1 MIRDLLL
8 GLRLAVGGGRMS
20 GQALL
25 RLVMTTIGV
34 ALVVAIL
41 LPAASVGNVVSEY
54 DARSAANKEVTDPR
68 PGVDPLHS
76 YGWYTELDDDY
87 LATLV
92 VAASGPNSPVPP
104 GVDRIPGP
112 GEIFA
117 SPAVAEL
124 LAGPRGDSLRAR
136 VPGTVVGE
144 IGKAG
149 LDDAGDLRL
158 YLGSTVE
165 RLSQTVGVEQV
176 TGFGVPADGF
186 TLDATIALLIAPIV
200 VALLLPLLIF
210 VTTASRMGAAQRER
224 RLAALRLLGVDARQ
238 VRRIA
243 AAESLL
249 GALAGLVVGTALFLV
264 LRPLIGQ
271 LDLFGMKLFPEDFVP
286 PWPLAVAIALLVP
299 GLAVGAAI
307 FGLRR
312 TIVEPLGV
320 VRQSKPVKRRMW
332 WRWAITGLGAL
343 LMVLTLFAEER
354 GNGDAV
360 GVALSFGS
368 GLLLVGVAAL
378 LPWAV
383 EKVVRGLRGGTPS
396 LQFAVRRLQMDGG
409 TASRV
414 VSGLVVVLAGTI
426 LVQTLLVS
434 LTAGSDEDF
443 AWRPPEAQAAEV
455 RAEGAD
461 ADEVRQRL
469 AGVDGLTGVHEV
481 TRTRLRSPGAES
493 GRGTGVEIGN
503 CAALRTMANLPS
515 CQDGDAFLVGVPAGS
530 SQPPTAMPAG
540 EMQFVGYQ
548 DGEPQPGPMWT
559 VPARI
564 GTVPGDEAGLMA
576 SGNLLVTP
584 GALGSVVPPVETVV
598 FSLSGTGG
606 TNAVIDRASAALSP
620 LAWDVNVRAVTE
632 PSTMS
637 AKLDERTGTFRAAL
651 MTASAFVL
659 SVAALSLL
667 MLSIEQIVERR
678 RPLAALSAS
687 GVPLSVLTRGS
698 LWQNAIP
705 VLVGVVLAI
714 AAGLGLTVPT
724 LRYAGLPFTL
734 DVGLLLTMGGA
745 AVLAVLVTTA
755 LTWPLLRQVTRLDG
769 LRAEWGGAISV
780 RHRGLGGLG
789 GLDAEPKSSRRVTRV
804 ALTR

>member
-1 MIRDLLL
+1 MIRDLML

-54 DARSAANKEVTDPR
+54 DARTSANKEVTDPR
-68 PGVDPLHS
+68 PGVDPLYS

-87 LATLV
+87 LATHV
-92 VAASGPNSPVPP
+92 IAASGPSSPVPP
-104 GVDRIPGP
+104 GLDRIPAP
-112 GEIFA
+112 GELFV
-117 SPAVAEL
+117 SPAAAEL
-124 LAGPRGDSLRAR
+124 LAGPKGDSLRAR

-149 LDDAGDLRL
+149 LSDAGDLKF
-158 YLGSTVE
+158 YLGATVE
-165 RLSQTVGVEQV
+165 RLSQTDGVEQV

-186 TLDATIALLIAPIV
+186 MLDATTALLLAPIV

-249 GALAGLVVGTALFLV
+249 GAIAGLVVGTALFAA

-286 PWPLAVAIALLVP
+286 SWPLAVAIALLVP

-320 VRQSKPVKRRMW
+320 VRQSKPIKRRMW
-332 WRWAITGLGAL
+332 WRWTITGLGAL

-354 GNGDAV
+354 DNSDAV
-360 GVALSFGS
+360 GMALSVGS
-368 GLLLVGVAAL
+368 GLLLIGVAAL

-434 LTAGSDEDF
+434 LTAGDNENYG
-443 AWRPPEAQAAEV
+443 WQPPQAQAAEIWTD
-455 RAEGAD
+455 GAH

-469 AGVDGLTGVHEV
+469 AGVPGLTGVHEV
-481 TRTRLRSPGAES
+481 TQTSLRQPGSE
-493 GRGTGVEIGN
+493 RHGTSVEIGN

-515 CQDGDAFLVGVPAGS
+515 CEDGDVFAVGVPESS
-530 SQPPTAMPAG
+530 SQPSRAVPTG
-540 EMQFVGYQ
+540 ELQFVEYQ
-548 DGEPQPGPMWT
+548 NGDPQPGPMWT
-559 VPARI
+559 VPAQIR
-564 GTVPGDEAGLMA
+564 TVPGDQAVRTA
-576 SGNLLVTP
+576 SGNLLITP
-584 GALGSVVPPVETVV
+584 GALGSVVPPGGSIT
-598 FSLSGTGG
+598 FSVSGPGD
-606 TNAVIDRASAALSP
+606 TNAVIDRAAAALSP
-620 LAWDVNVRAVTE
+620 LAWDVNVRAVQQ

-637 AKLDERTGTFRAAL
+637 AQLDQRTGTFRAAL
-651 MTASAFVL
+651 MAASAFVL

-687 GVPLSVLTRGS
+687 GVPLSVLARGS

-705 VLVGVVLAI
+705 VLVGVGLAI
-714 AAGLGLTVPT
+714 VAGLGLTVPT
-724 LRYAGLPFTL
+724 LRYVGLPFTL
-734 DVGLLLTMGGA
+734 DVGLLATMAGA

-769 LRAEWGGAISV
+769 LRAE
-780 RHRGLGGLG
+780 
-789 GLDAEPKSSRRVTRV
+789 
-804 ALTR
+804 

>member
-8 GLRLAVGGGRMS
+8 GLRLAVGGGRIS

-41 LPAASVGNVVSEY
+41 LPAASIGGMVSER
-54 DARSAANKEVTDPR
+54 DAREAANTEVLEPR
-68 PGVDPLHS
+68 PGVDPLYS
-76 YGWYTELDDDY
+76 YSWFTELDAKY
-87 LATLV
+87 LGTTV
-92 VAASGPNSPVPP
+92 VAASGPTSPVPP
-104 GVDRIPGP
+104 GIDRIPAP
-112 GEIFA
+112 GELFV

-124 LAGPRGDSLRAR
+124 LAGPQGDSLRAR

-144 IGKAG
+144 IGKPG
-149 LDDAGDLRL
+149 LIDASDLRL
-158 YLGSTVE
+158 YLGSTVD
-165 RLSQTVGVEQV
+165 RLSRTEDVSQV
-176 TGFGVPADGF
+176 SGFGGPGEGF
-186 TLDATIALLIAPIV
+186 QLDAVTALLLAPIV

-249 GALAGLVVGTALFLV
+249 GAVAGLVVGGVLFAV
-264 LRPLIGQ
+264 LRPLIGN
-271 LDLFGMKLFPEDFVP
+271 LDLFGTRFFPEDFVP
-286 PWPLAVAIALLVP
+286 SWQLVLAIALVVP

-320 VRQSKPVKRRMW
+320 VRQSRPIRRRMW
-332 WRWAITGLGAL
+332 WRWTIAGLGAL
-343 LMVLTLFAEER
+343 LMGLTLFAGER
-354 GNGDAV
+354 DNSDTIGIALSVGSALLLI
-360 GVALSFGS
+360 GVA
-368 GLLLVGVAAL
+368 VL

-383 EKVVRGLRGGTPS
+383 EKVVRGLRGGTPA

-426 LVQTLLVS
+426 MIQTLMVS
-434 LTAGSDEDF
+434 VGADQDDKF
-443 AWRPPEAQAAEV
+443 WHPAEAQAAQVWTEP
-455 RAEGAD
+455 AH

-469 AGVDGLTGVHEV
+469 TGAPGLTGVHEV
-481 TRTRLRSPGAES
+481 WQTNLRQPGES
-493 GRGTGVEIGN
+493 SRGTWVEIGD
-503 CAALRTMANLPS
+503 CAALRTRAELPS
-515 CQDGDAFLVGVPAGS
+515 CEDGDVFAVGISADSPRPRS
-530 SQPPTAMPAG
+530 LPTG
-540 EMQFVGYQ
+540 EQQFTRYV
-548 DGEPQPGPMWT
+548 DGEPEPGPMWT
-559 VPARI
+559 VPAQIRQ
-564 GTVPGDEAGLMA
+564 VPGDRSSPGAE
-576 SGNLLVTP
+576 GNLLVTT
-584 GALGSVVPPVETVV
+584 GALGSVRPPADSVT
-598 FSLSGTGG
+598 FSLAGPGDG
-606 TNAVIDRASAALSP
+606 NAVVDRASIALSP
-620 LAWDVNVRAVTE
+620 LAWDVSVRTVVQSEAA
-632 PSTMS
+632 SQHI
-637 AKLDERTGTFRAAL
+637 DQRTGTFRAAL
-651 MTASAFVL
+651 MAASGFVL

-687 GVPLSVLTRGS
+687 GVPLSVLARGS

-705 VLVGVVLAI
+705 VLIGVALAI

-724 LRYAGLPFTL
+724 LRYAGLPFQL
-734 DVGLLLTMGGA
+734 DVGLIATMAGA
-745 AVLAVLVTTA
+745 AVLAVLITTA

-769 LRAEWGGAISV
+769 LRAE
-780 RHRGLGGLG
+780 
-789 GLDAEPKSSRRVTRV
+789 
-804 ALTR
+804 

>member
-1 MIRDLLL
+1 MIRDLVL

-54 DARSAANKEVTDPR
+54 DAREAANAEVTDPR

-87 LATLV
+87 LVTHV

-104 GVDRIPGP
+104 GLDRIPAP
-112 GEIFA
+112 GELFV

-124 LAGPRGDSLRAR
+124 LAGPKGDSVRAR
-136 VPGTVVGE
+136 VPGTVAGE

-149 LDDAGDLRL
+149 LDDAGDLKL
-158 YLGSTVE
+158 YLGTTVE
-165 RLSQTVGVEQV
+165 RLSQTEGTELV
-176 TGFGVPADGF
+176 TGFGVPPDGF
-186 TLDATIALLIAPIV
+186 MLDATTALLMAPIV

-249 GALAGLVVGTALFLV
+249 GALAGLVVGTALFLA

-271 LDLFGMKLFPEDFVP
+271 LDLFGLKLFPEDFVP
-286 PWPLAVAIALLVP
+286 PWQLAVLIALLVP
-299 GLAVGAAI
+299 GLAVGTAI

-320 VRQSKPVKRRMW
+320 VRQSKPIKRRMW
-332 WRWAITGLGAL
+332 WRWGITGLGAL
-343 LMVLTLFAEER
+343 LMGLTLLAEER
-354 GNGDAV
+354 DNGDAV
-360 GVALSFGS
+360 GIALSVGS
-368 GLLLVGVAAL
+368 ALLLIGVAAL

-426 LVQTLLVS
+426 LIQTLMVS
-434 LTAGSDEDF
+434 LTADDAKRTG
-443 AWRPPEAQAAEV
+443 WQPPQALAAEIV
-455 RAEGAD
+455 TDGGH

-469 AGVDGLTGVHEV
+469 AGVPGLTGVHEV
-481 TRTRLRSPGAES
+481 ASATLRPPGAKS
-493 GRGTGVEIGN
+493 GRDSTGVEIGD

-515 CQDGDAFLVGVPAGS
+515 CADGDVFAVGVPEGS
-530 SQPPTAMPAG
+530 SQPWTGPPTG
-540 EMQFVGYQ
+540 ELQFYGYQ
-548 DGEPQPGPMWT
+548 NGEPRPGPMWT
-559 VPARI
+559 VPAQVR
-564 GTVPGDEAGLMA
+564 TVPGAEAAQMVT
-576 SGNLLVTP
+576 GNLLVTP
-584 GALGSVVPPVETVV
+584 GALGSVRPDGSITFTV
-598 FSLSGTGG
+598 SGPGEP
-606 TNAVIDRASAALSP
+606 NAVIDRAAAALSP
-620 LAWDVNVRAVTE
+620 LGWDVHVRAVQQ
-632 PSTMS
+632 PGVVS
-637 AKLDERTGTFRAAL
+637 AQLDERTGTFRAAL
-651 MTASAFVL
+651 LAASAFVL

-687 GVPLSVLTRGS
+687 GVPLSVLARGS

-724 LRYAGLPFTL
+724 LRYVGLPFTL

-769 LRAEWGGAISV
+769 LRAE
-780 RHRGLGGLG
+780 
-789 GLDAEPKSSRRVTRV
+789 
-804 ALTR
+804 

>member
-8 GLRLAVGGGRMS
+8 GLRLAVGGGRIS

-41 LPAASVGNVVSEY
+41 LPAASIGGMVSER
-54 DARSAANKEVTDPR
+54 DAREAANTEVLEPR
-68 PGVDPLHS
+68 PGVDPLYS
-76 YGWYTELDDDY
+76 YSWFTELDDEY
-87 LATLV
+87 LGTTV
-92 VAASGPNSPVPP
+92 VAASGPTSPVPP
-104 GVDRIPGP
+104 GIDRIPAP
-112 GEIFA
+112 GELFV

-124 LAGPRGDSLRAR
+124 LAGPKGDSLRAR

-144 IGKAG
+144 IGKPG
-149 LDDAGDLRL
+149 LIDASDLRL
-158 YLGSTVE
+158 YLGSTVD
-165 RLSQTVGVEQV
+165 RLSRTEDVSQV
-176 TGFGVPADGF
+176 SGFGGPGEGF
-186 TLDATIALLIAPIV
+186 RLDAVTALLLAPIV

-249 GALAGLVVGTALFLV
+249 GAVAGLVVGGVLFAV
-264 LRPLIGQ
+264 LRPLIGN
-271 LDLFGMKLFPEDFVP
+271 LDLFGTRFFPEDFVP
-286 PWPLAVAIALLVP
+286 SWPLVLAIALVVP

-320 VRQSKPVKRRMW
+320 VRQSRPIRRRMW
-332 WRWAITGLGAL
+332 WRWTIAGLGAL
-343 LMVLTLFAEER
+343 LMGLTLFAGER
-354 GNGDAV
+354 DHSETI
-360 GVALSFGS
+360 GVALSVGS
-368 GLLLVGVAAL
+368 ALLLIGVAVL

-383 EKVVRGLRGGTPS
+383 EKVVRGLRGGTPA

-426 LVQTLLVS
+426 MIQTLMASVG
-434 LTAGSDEDF
+434 ADQDDKF
-443 AWRPPEAQAAEV
+443 FWHPAEAQAAEV
-455 RAEGAD
+455 WTEPAH

-469 AGVDGLTGVHEV
+469 TGVPGLTGVHEV
-481 TRTRLRSPGAES
+481 WQTNLRQPGES
-493 GRGTGVEIGN
+493 SRGAWVEIGD
-503 CAALRTMANLPS
+503 CAALRTRADLPS
-515 CQDGDAFLVGVPAGS
+515 CEDGDVFAVGSTEVSPRPRS
-530 SQPPTAMPAG
+530 LPTG
-540 EMQFVGYQ
+540 EQQFTRYV
-548 DGEPQPGPMWT
+548 DGEPEPGPMWT
-559 VPARI
+559 VPAQI
-564 GTVPGDEAGLMA
+564 HQVPGDRSNPGAA
-576 SGNLLVTP
+576 GNLLVTT
-584 GALGSVVPPVETVV
+584 GALGSVRPPADSVT
-598 FSLSGTGG
+598 FSLAGPGDG
-606 TNAVIDRASAALSP
+606 NAVVDRASLALSP
-620 LAWDVNVRAVTE
+620 LAWDVSVRTVVQSEAA
-632 PSTMS
+632 SRHI
-637 AKLDERTGTFRAAL
+637 DQRTGTFRAAL
-651 MTASAFVL
+651 MAASGFVL

-687 GVPLSVLTRGS
+687 GVPLSVLARGS

-705 VLVGVVLAI
+705 VLIGVGLAI

-724 LRYAGLPFTL
+724 LRYAGLPFQL
-734 DVGLLLTMGGA
+734 DVGLIATMAGA
-745 AVLAVLVTTA
+745 AVLAVLITTA

-769 LRAEWGGAISV
+769 LRAE
-780 RHRGLGGLG
+780 
-789 GLDAEPKSSRRVTRV
+789 
-804 ALTR
+804 

>member
-41 LPAASVGNVVSEY
+41 LPAAAIGNVVSER
-54 DARSAANKEVTDPR
+54 DARVAANTEIEEPR
-68 PGVDPLHS
+68 PGVDPLLVN
-76 YGWYTELDDDY
+76 YWYAEFDDDY
-87 LATLV
+87 LNTMV
-92 VAASGPNSPVPP
+92 VAPTGPNSPVPP
-104 GVDRIPGP
+104 GLDRLPAP
-112 GEIFA
+112 GELFV
-117 SPAVAEL
+117 SPAVSEL

-136 VPGTVVGE
+136 VPGTVAGE
-144 IGKAG
+144 IGKPG
-149 LDDAGDLRL
+149 LSDASDLKL
-158 YLGSTVE
+158 YLGSTVD
-165 RLSQTVGVEQV
+165 RLSQVEDVTRV
-176 TGFGVPADGF
+176 TGFGGPSEGF
-186 TLDATIALLIAPIV
+186 TLDAVTALVMAPIV

-249 GALAGLVVGTALFLV
+249 GAVAGLVVGGALFAA

-271 LDLFGMKLFPEDFVP
+271 LDLFGLKLFAEDFVP
-286 PWPLAVAIALLVP
+286 SWQLTVVIALLVP

-320 VRQSKPVKRRMW
+320 VRQSKPIRRRMW
-332 WRWAITGLGAL
+332 WRWAIAGVGAL
-343 LMVLTLFAEER
+343 LMGATFLAEER
-354 GNGDAV
+354 DNSDAV
-360 GVALSFGS
+360 GMALSVGS
-368 GLLLVGVAAL
+368 ALLLIGVAVL

-383 EKVVRGLRGGTPS
+383 EKVVRGMRGGTPA

-426 LVQTLLVS
+426 LVQTLMVS
-434 LTAGSDEDF
+434 LTAGEGERDDWQPAEV
-443 AWRPPEAQAAEV
+443 QAAEV
-455 RAEGAD
+455 WTDSTHVDQA
-461 ADEVRQRL
+461 RQLL
-469 AGVDGLTGVHEV
+469 AGAEGLTGVHEV
-481 TRTRLRSPGAES
+481 SHSTLGEPGAS
-493 GRGTGVEIGN
+493 AGRGVPVDIGD
-503 CAALRTMANLPS
+503 CAALRTIANLPT
-515 CQDGDAFLVGVPAGS
+515 CTDGDVFFVNLPSES
-530 SQPPTAMPAG
+530 SQPPRAVPVG
-540 EMQFVGYQ
+540 EQQFSGYRG
-548 DGEPQPGPMWT
+548 GEPEPGPMWT
-559 VPARI
+559 VPAQVR
-564 GTVPGDEAGLMA
+564 TVSADQATRTA
-576 SGNLLVTP
+576 AGNLLITHR
-584 GALGSVVPPVETVV
+584 ALGSVRPPANAITLSVAGPGGADAVV
-598 FSLSGTGG
+598 
-606 TNAVIDRASAALSP
+606 DRTSIALSP
-620 LAWDVNVRAVTE
+620 LAWEVSVRAVAD
-632 PSTMS
+632 PVAMS
-637 AKLDERTGTFRAAL
+637 RRLDEGTGTFRAAM
-651 MTASAFVL
+651 MTASGFVL

-705 VLVGVVLAI
+705 VVIGVGLAI
-714 AAGLGLTVPT
+714 VAGLALTLPT
-724 LRYAGLPFTL
+724 VRYAGLPFTL
-734 DVGLLLTMGGA
+734 DVGLVATMAGA

-769 LRAEWGGAISV
+769 LRAE
-780 RHRGLGGLG
+780 
-789 GLDAEPKSSRRVTRV
+789 
-804 ALTR
+804 